1 MSTAVSTKR
10 RHRKES
16 GPAAICGGACWETA
30 FSGGLIGRGSIFC
43 RLARFGGGIS
53 WRLLRGE
60 GHGGLS
66 GPGDGGAGEN
76 AAALPCGVGDSHL
89 IPGIQDHRQGVL
101 RGVDGVEGVLS
112 LQPQEVVG
120 IAVQHSGADLSD
132 GAADLL
138 LVRGTASASPSEM
151 RPLSASARR

>member
-10 RHRKES
+10 EAPKRKRPRRNLRR
-16 GPAAICGGACWETA
+16 GLLGDCIFRWADWKRQHLLPAG
-30 FSGGLIGRGSIFC
+30 
-43 RLARFGGGIS
+43 RFGGGIS

-138 LVRGTASASPSEM
+138 LVRGNSLRIPVGDEAAVGQC
-151 RPLSASARR
+151 RR